1 MVKIKKEV
9 VDALKVKLDDI
20 QYEQSLDKNNI
31 RLIVRVVF
39 CSDEEFFYVFNIVKD
54 DKVLKKVVA
63 NNTREYDKIYKD
75 LVIEYN
81 TNIEHKY
88 DDLNSNQ
95 LDYLN
100 NIDID
105 STRVSID
112 EVNKRK
118 SIMFLDNLEHF
129 MY

>member
-1 MVKIKKEV
+1 MQVNKKV

-20 QYEQSLDKNNI
+20 QYEQSIDKNNI

-39 CSDEEFFYVFNIVKD
+39 CSDEEYFYVFNIVKD

-63 NNTREYDKIYKD
+63 NNIKEYDKIYKD

-81 TNIEHKY
+81 TNVEHKY

-95 LDYLN
+95 LEYLS

-112 EVNKRK
+112 EVKKRQ
-118 SIMFLDNLEHF
+118 SIIFLDNLEHF
-129 MY
+129 LT

>member
-1 MVKIKKEV
+1 MQVNKKV
-9 VDALKVKLDDI
+9 VDALKIKLDDI
-20 QYEQSLDKNNI
+20 QYEQNIDKNNI

-39 CSDEEFFYVFNIVKD
+39 CSDEEYFYVFNIVKD

-63 NNTREYDKIYKD
+63 NNIKEYDKIYKD

-81 TNIEHKY
+81 TNVEHKY

-95 LDYLN
+95 LEYLS

-112 EVNKRK
+112 EVKKRQ
-118 SIMFLDNLEHF
+118 SIIFLDNLEHF
-129 MY
+129 LT